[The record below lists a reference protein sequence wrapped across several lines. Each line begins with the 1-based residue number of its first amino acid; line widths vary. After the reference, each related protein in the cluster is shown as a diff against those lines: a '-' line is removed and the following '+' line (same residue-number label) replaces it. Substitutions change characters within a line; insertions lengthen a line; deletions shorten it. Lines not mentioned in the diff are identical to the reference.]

1 MPYTAKQ
8 VKTIPT
14 RQKHR
19 VGKVNCIIALRV
31 KTKKYPLQ
39 HHLCAL
45 QRAVIYYINIR
56 I

>member
-14 RQKHR
+14 RRKHR
-19 VGKVNCIIALRV
+19 AGKVNCMAALH
-31 KTKKYPLQ
+31 TKKKKCPLQ
-39 HHLCAL
+39 HNLRAL